1 MLKVKKI
8 SEYNHEVAMLESMVW
23 SCNNLTSRIW
33 LNVFL
38 SNSNDWIIWN
48 ENATHVRNDKK
59 YFVLFS
65 DLITTGSG
73 VPGVPVRP
81 YRKESRNGFRSIWP
95 EFTASQGSLHRLNIF
110 TTFRNGLL
118 PRLQFFWCH
127 VKLNNAFN
135 IRNLKILL
143 CQFCDLCLFF

>member
-1 MLKVKKI
+1 
-8 SEYNHEVAMLESMVW
+8 MLESMVW
-23 SCNNLTSRIW
+23 SCNNLASWIW

-48 ENATHVRNDKK
+48 ENATHVRNDKN

-95 EFTASQGSLHRLNIF
+95 EFTASQGSLHRLNIL

-118 PRLQFFWCH
+118 PRLQFLVSCLIKQYLYLTIF
-127 VKLNNAFN
+127 V
-135 IRNLKILL
+135 RNLKILL
-143 CQFCDLCLFF
+143 CQFCDLCLFFLCFFL